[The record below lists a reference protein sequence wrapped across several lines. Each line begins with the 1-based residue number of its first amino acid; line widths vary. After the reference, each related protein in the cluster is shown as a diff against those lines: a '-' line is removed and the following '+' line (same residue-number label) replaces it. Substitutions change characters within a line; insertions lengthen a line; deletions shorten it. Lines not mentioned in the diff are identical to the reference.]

1 METINAALQK
11 IKYRGEQK
19 LTQYLLTEEDMTR
32 TSTVNRFL
40 TKLDIFS
47 TTLGGDLYVTSSVLL
62 PVIAAMKKMM
72 QVDSYGSIYIARL
85 KEVILNDFNRKI
97 EINVDVNFFLLA
109 AFLDPRWKD
118 LKMIS
123 QQKRDKA
130 SDMIRREMLTL
141 KQQIS
146 TAKDMGSKPPKKM
159 MLVFDESDEEGDEDD
174 AQDAE
179 LRRFE
184 TNFIFRI
191 LESTAVFLFCY
202 HHLSGTETS
211 PLWKETRI
219 LWAGGGAGRSSI
231 RRW

>member
-1 METINAALQK
+1 
-11 IKYRGEQK
+11 
-19 LTQYLLTEEDMTR
+19 
-32 TSTVNRFL
+32 
-40 TKLDIFS
+40 
-47 TTLGGDLYVTSSVLL
+47 
-62 PVIAAMKKMM
+62 MKKMM
-72 QVDSYGSIYIARL
+72 QVDSHDSIYIARL

-97 EINVDVNFFLLA
+97 EINVDVNFFHLA
-109 AFLDPRWKD
+109 AFLDPQWKD

-130 SDMIRREMLTL
+130 SDMIRREMLAL

-146 TAKDMGSKPPKKM
+146 PATDMGSKPPKAKKM
-159 MLVFDESDEEGDEDD
+159 MLDFDESDEEGDEDD

-191 LESTAVFLFCY
+191 LEFTEVFLFCY

>member
-1 METINAALQK
+1 
-11 IKYRGEQK
+11 
-19 LTQYLLTEEDMTR
+19 
-32 TSTVNRFL
+32 
-40 TKLDIFS
+40 
-47 TTLGGDLYVTSSVLL
+47 
-62 PVIAAMKKMM
+62 MKKMM
-72 QVDSYGSIYIARL
+72 QVDSNDSIYIARL
-85 KEVILNDFNRKI
+85 KEVILNDFNRRI

-130 SDMIRREMLTL
+130 SDMIRREMLAL

-146 TAKDMGSKPPKKM
+146 PATDMGSKPPKAKKM
-159 MLVFDESDEEGDEDD
+159 MLDFDESDEEGDEDD

-191 LESTAVFLFCY
+191 LEFTAVFLFCY

-211 PLWKETRI
+211 PPWKETRI

>member
-1 METINAALQK
+1 MQFIGITRETK
-11 IKYRGEQK
+11 
-19 LTQYLLTEEDMTR
+19 T
-32 TSTVNRFL
+32 
-40 TKLDIFS
+40 
-47 TTLGGDLYVTSSVLL
+47 
-62 PVIAAMKKMM
+62 
-72 QVDSYGSIYIARL
+72 
-85 KEVILNDFNRKI
+85 
-97 EINVDVNFFLLA
+97 
-109 AFLDPRWKD
+109 W
-118 LKMIS
+118 
-123 QQKRDKA
+123 
-130 SDMIRREMLTL
+130 

-146 TAKDMGSKPPKKM
+146 SAKNMGSKAKKM
-159 MLVFDESDEEGDEDD
+159 MLDFDESDKEGDEDD

-191 LESTAVFLFCY
+191 LEFTAVFLFCY